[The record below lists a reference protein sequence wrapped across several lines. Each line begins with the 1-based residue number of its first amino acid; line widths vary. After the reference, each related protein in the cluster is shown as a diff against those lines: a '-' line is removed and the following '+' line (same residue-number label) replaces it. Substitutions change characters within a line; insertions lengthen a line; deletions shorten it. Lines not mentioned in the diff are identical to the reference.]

1 MKNMF
6 LESGF
11 VNLNK
16 YGEYLCGDYVATA
29 NTDNSSTIVLSDGL
43 GSGVKANILA
53 TLTGKILSTM
63 LSRNMPI
70 EDSVYTIAQTLP
82 VCRVRNMAYST
93 FTIFQVNKNAEAYLA
108 QFDNPEA
115 ILLRDGKNCDYSSM
129 RRIICD
135 KEIHES
141 HLKLQTG
148 DMLILLS
155 DGVTNSGLGK
165 VLPNGWERS
174 SIIESLES
182 WYSPDMSSKAM
193 ASMLVEACRALYMDH
208 PEDDVTVAVFK
219 IRERQVVNL
228 IIGPPESKQDDEK
241 ILKLFFSKDGKKIVC
256 GGTTAQIVSK
266 YLHTPVK
273 VSSNYV
279 DPLVP
284 ATGCIEGVDLV
295 TEGVVTIGKVLEIA
309 RKYASTSCFSLNWKN
324 KADGVSLLSQML
336 FEQATDIN
344 FFVGRA
350 INPSHQNPD
359 LPINFTIKMEL
370 IEELSK
376 CLIMMGKK
384 VKISY
389 C

>member
-6 LESGF
+6 LESGY
-11 VNLNK
+11 VSLNK
-16 YGEYLCGDYVATA
+16 FGEDLCGDYVATV
-29 NTDNSSTIVLSDGL
+29 NTENSSTIVLSDGL

-63 LSRNMPI
+63 LSRNMSI

-82 VCRVRNMAYST
+82 VCSVRHMAYST
-93 FTIFQVNKNAEAYLA
+93 FTVFQVNNNAEAYLA
-108 QFDNPEA
+108 QFDNPHA
-115 ILLRDGKNCDYSSM
+115 ILLRDGKHIPYSST

-135 KEIHES
+135 KEINES
-141 HLKLQTG
+141 QLKLQTG
-148 DMLILLS
+148 DMLVIIS
-155 DGVTNSGLGK
+155 DGVTNAGLGK
-165 VLPNGWERS
+165 VLANGWERE

-182 WYSPDMSSKAM
+182 WYSPDMSAKAM
-193 ASMLVEACRALYMDH
+193 ASMLVEACRALYIDH
-208 PEDDVTVAVFK
+208 PEDDITAAVFK
-219 IRERQVVNL
+219 IRERQVVNM
-228 IIGPPESKQDDEK
+228 IIGPPENRLDDEK
-241 ILKLFFSKDGKKIVC
+241 VLKLFFSKEGKKIVC
-256 GGTTAQIVSK
+256 GGTTSQIVGS

-273 VSSNYV
+273 VSSAYI
-279 DPLVP
+279 DPSVP
-284 ATGCIEGVDLV
+284 ATGYIEGVDLV

-309 RKYASTSCFSLNWKN
+309 RKYASTSCFSLKWKN
-324 KADGVSLLSQML
+324 KEDGVSLISKML
-336 FEQATDIN
+336 FEEATDIN

-370 IEELSK
+370 IRELEK
-376 CLIMMGKK
+376 CLVQMGKN